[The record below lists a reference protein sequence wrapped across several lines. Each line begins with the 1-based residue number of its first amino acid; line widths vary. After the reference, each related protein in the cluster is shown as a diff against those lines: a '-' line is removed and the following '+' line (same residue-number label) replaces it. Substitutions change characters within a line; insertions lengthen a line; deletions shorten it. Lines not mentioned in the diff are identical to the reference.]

1 MIKPSQ
7 ISKKKTETVRQKK
20 RKTLDD
26 QTKSDLWQ
34 KDSKRKAEKLQSLDD
49 QTKSD
54 FQEKDRNSKA
64 KKKKA
69 LDDQTKSDLW
79 QKDSKHKAKKEKLP
93 KLKKLSRICMNQTDN
108 ANQTKGET
116 RP

>member
-20 RKTLDD
+20 RKT
-26 QTKSDLWQ
+26 
-34 KDSKRKAEKLQSLDD
+34 
-49 QTKSD
+49 
-54 FQEKDRNSKA
+54 
-64 KKKKA
+64 